1 MEYVPQWSSALAERV
16 ENARLQIC
24 ERRKVRKY
32 TAGETPVDDG
42 AVSFLIDYVAP
53 WSENCGRVHS
63 CLEAQTRC
71 SARLEAFGRLRIGS
85 RHMWQAVL
93 VMVTNSVNSWASSWR
108 RQSERD
114 SCGGF
119 VSCKMDNESRSP
131 QSGYSKIIHLNFNQ
145 ELFSLFCHF
154 MIMIGRLTYR
164 CFSLSGHGWEYYKLD
179 AFLCLP
185 LIDKRQGK

>member
-63 CLEAQTRC
+63 CPEAQSRC
-71 SARLEAFGRLRIGS
+71 SARLEP
-85 RHMWQAVL
+85 VL
-93 VMVTNSVNSWASSWR
+93 
-108 RQSERD
+108 E
-114 SCGGF
+114 
-119 VSCKMDNESRSP
+119 P
-131 QSGYSKIIHLNFNQ
+131 
-145 ELFSLFCHF
+145 
-154 MIMIGRLTYR
+154 
-164 CFSLSGHGWEYYKLD
+164 
-179 AFLCLP
+179 
-185 LIDKRQGK
+185 